1 MATKIDLALAQF
13 VGFYHGKW
21 NKDDAVGLVS
31 SMGLTKSEWKKIK
44 SQDIPTYL
52 SENEIKEIDD
62 YFQKQKHRSLGSR

>member
-1 MATKIDLALAQF
+1 MATKLDLALAQF

-31 SMGLTKSEWKKIK
+31 SMGLTRSEWKKIK

-52 SENEIKEIDD
+52 SESEITEIDE
-62 YFQKQKHRSLGSR
+62 YFQKQRSKGLR